1 MKIAVNTR
9 LLLPGR
15 LDGIGWFTFET
26 LRRIVVQHPEHEFF
40 FLFDRKPDPRFL
52 FAPNVT
58 PLTLCPQARHP
69 ILWYLYF
76 EWSIPYILKK
86 HKIDLFLS
94 PDAYTSLRTKVP
106 TLTVIHDL
114 NFEHAPDY
122 LRPSHQRFMSFFSP
136 RYARKS
142 TRIATV
148 SEYSKQD
155 IVNTYGIEESK
166 IDVVFDGSHS
176 HYHPLSTQEKESVR
190 KEYTQGFP
198 YFIFVGTI
206 SKRKNLTNTL
216 LAFDKMKQE
225 HPDDDSRLMVVGHRF
240 WWGEEIRQIYDNM
253 KHQQDVIFIG
263 RAESDEL
270 ARLLAS
276 SIGLVYCSFFEGF
289 GIPII
294 EAFQA
299 EAPVITSNI
308 TSMPEVAGDAAL
320 LVDPNDATEI
330 SQAMFRLRT
339 QPELRNQLIERGRNR
354 RDLFSWDRTAELLW
368 DSINKTI

>member
-26 LRRIVVQHPEHEFF
+26 LRRIVHQHPEHEFF
-40 FLFDRKPDPRFL
+40 FLFDRKPAPQFI
-52 FAPNVT
+52 FAPNIT
-58 PLTLCPQARHP
+58 PIVLCPPARHP
-69 ILWYLYF
+69 VLWYIYY

-106 TLTVIHDL
+106 TLTVIHDI

-122 LRPSHQRFMSFFSP
+122 LRPSHQRFMTYFSP

-142 TRIATV
+142 TRLATV

-155 IVNTYGIEESK
+155 IIDTYGIESAK
-166 IDVVFDGSHS
+166 IDVVYNGSHS
-176 HYHPLSTQEKESVR
+176 NYQPLSPDEQDVVR
-190 KEYTQGFP
+190 KKYTQGHP

-216 LAFDKMKQE
+216 AAFEKMKQE
-225 HPDDDSRLMVVGHRF
+225 HPKDDSRLLVVGHRF
-240 WWGEEIRQIYDNM
+240 WWGEEIKEIYDSM

-263 RAESDEL
+263 RAEADEL
-270 ARLLAS
+270 ARMLAS

-294 EAFQA
+294 EAFHA
-299 EAPVITSNI
+299 ETPVITSNI
-308 TSMPEVAGDAAL
+308 TSMPEVAGNAAL
-320 LVDPNDATEI
+320 MVDPHNADEI
-330 SQAMFRLRT
+330 SQAMLKLRT
-339 QPELRNQLIERGRNR
+339 QPELRNQLIEKGRQR
-354 RDLFSWDRTAELLW
+354 RTQFSWDRSADLLW
-368 DSINKTI
+368 ESILNTK